1 MDGFR
6 HLPARFLAWPYH
18 GSTDDDRDAH
28 EALER
33 AAASFNPAPTPP
45 RRRGR
50 PPRIHKPQERGD

>member
-6 HLPARFLAWPYH
+6 HLPTEFLVWPYH
-18 GSTDDDRDAH
+18 GSTDEDQDAH

-33 AAASFNPAPTPP
+33 AAASFYPDTTPP

-50 PPRIHKPQERGD
+50 PPRIRKPQKRGD

>member
-6 HLPARFLAWPYH
+6 QLPTRFLAWPYH
-18 GSTDDDRDAH
+18 GSTDEDRDAH

-33 AAASFNPAPTPP
+33 AAASFHLDPTPP

-50 PPRIHKPQERGD
+50 PPRTREPQERGG